1 MSQTEHFELRVL
13 RLAESIRS
21 GHTDPLEVK
30 LTPEYRELQKMAAD
44 IGKRL
49 DIDEML
55 NEILGVK
62 VSRVQE
68 LAKVLAAPDLY
79 VNRLKTIGA
88 RELAGL
94 IVFHRPLVVSHL
106 EPDPL
111 ERAFDRVR
119 RLVDAMAVEPP
130 PERVPKISQLPNGY
144 RFQAEDA
151 VLLEDAERFLST
163 LRTDKSVSLDEIVVS
178 DNLEESLRRFL
189 YVVIL
194 IASGLIEYD
203 KELRTVIRIDTVNK
217 KKENSS

>member
-1 MSQTEHFELRVL
+1 MSQTEHFESRVL

-21 GHTDPLEVK
+21 GQTDPLEAK

-88 RELAGL
+88 RELAGFIAFHHPL
-94 IVFHRPLVVSHL
+94 IVSHL

-111 ERAFDRVR
+111 ERAFDRVK
-119 RLVDAMAVEPP
+119 RLIDAMAVEPP

-144 RFQAEDA
+144 TFQAEDA

-194 IASGLIEYD
+194 IASGFIEYD
-203 KELRTVIRIDTVNK
+203 TELRTVVRINTVKK
-217 KKENSS
+217 KKENSL